1 MKVFLATNNNGK
13 IERYK
18 NLLQHVGVEV
28 EVFTP
33 KDFGLESI
41 DPIEDGETLEEN
53 AQIKARAY
61 FGKVPL
67 SIIANDTGFW
77 VEGEGLVQTPK
88 RTALAGKNEATLT
101 KEEMAKFI
109 LEFWKGIAKKHG
121 GKVNAA
127 WVEVFI
133 LLNPDGSMHQSES
146 RREVILT
153 DQELGT
159 PHIQM
164 PVRALYISKATNKP
178 ALTHTPEEELA
189 EMQPLTEALAQI
201 LKSV

>member
-18 NLLQHVGVEV
+18 NLLQHVGVEI

-41 DPIEDGETLEEN
+41 DPIENGETLEEN

-67 SIIANDTGFW
+67 PIIANDTGFW

-88 RTALAGKNEATLT
+88 RTALSGKNEATLT

-109 LEFWKGIAKKHG
+109 LEFWKGVARKHG
-121 GKVNAA
+121 GKVDAA

-133 LLNPDGSMHQSES
+133 LLNPDGSMHQSGS